1 MIFYRRIRSVVLTYC
16 LFGSG
21 VFASAAALA
30 AADGALVY
38 SQYCV
43 VCHGE
48 KGDGDTRVRR
58 GLSSPPRDFTTVQS
72 REELSRERM
81 LHSVTQGR
89 PGTAMMPFES
99 RLSAEEVAAV
109 VDYIR
114 ITFMTGKKSAAL
126 PAKMVQGEQLYVRHC
141 AVCHGDKGSGA
152 MWTQS
157 SLNPPPRNFTAAL
170 RDELTRE
177 RMITSVTYGRPGT
190 AMMSFRKRL
199 SSQEIET
206 VVDYIRASF
215 LGKAAEPPPDHAQML
230 MADMSLPFPNGLRG
244 DPDQGKRFFENNC
257 FTCHGK
263 QGDGQGPRSGFINPK
278 PRDFLTPE
286 SRSRLNRPALFTA
299 VRDGLRG
306 TVMPS
311 WGKVLS
317 DQEIANVAEYVFAA
331 FVHPEAGHPAESS
344 PPGTAKKKHNAR

>member
-1 MIFYRRIRSVVLTYC
+1 MIFDR
-16 LFGSG
+16 G
-21 VFASAAALA
+21 VHIFLLMAGLVAFTAARA

-58 GLSSPPRDFTTVQS
+58 GLSAPPRDFTTAQA
-72 REELSRERM
+72 RQELSRERM
-81 LHSVTQGR
+81 INSVTHGR
-89 PGTAMMPFES
+89 SGTAMMPFEE
-99 RLSAEEVAAV
+99 RLADSEIAAV
-109 VDYIR
+109 VDYILT
-114 ITFMTGKKSAAL
+114 TFMTGKGGEL
-126 PAKMVQGEQLYVRHC
+126 RPTKMARGEQLYMRHC

-170 RDELTRE
+170 RGELTRE

-199 SSQEIET
+199 SPEEVAT
-206 VVDYIRASF
+206 VVDYVRESF
-215 LGKAAEPPPDHAQML
+215 LGKAADLPPEPVRIVA
-230 MADMSLPFPNGLRG
+230 ADMSLPFPNGLLG
-244 DPDQGKRFFENNC
+244 DAEQGKRFFENNC

-263 QGDGQGPRSGFINPK
+263 QGDGKGPRSAFINPK
-278 PRDFLTPE
+278 PRNFLEPE
-286 SRSRLNRPALFTA
+286 SRQRLNRPALFVA

-311 WGKVLS
+311 WGKVLN
-317 DQEIANVAEYVFAA
+317 DQEIVNVAEYVFAA
-331 FVHPEAGHPAESS
+331 FVHPQADQPVS
-344 PPGTAKKKHNAR
+344 GTDKKKHNAP